1 MDGLTYT
8 VIIVSKRWQST
19 SNHGVI
25 IMQLTNVVYL
35 DDIAEYVDEM
45 SAHESKLRLA
55 VWEANKTA
63 NLVLMDEAAEN
74 LEAWLDDTD
83 GDLEE
88 LLEVLEELGDSGHYY
103 VVHER
108 VATNKDRDNMIVILG
123 EPYYYDLD

>member
-1 MDGLTYT
+1 MDGLNYT

-19 SNHGVI
+19 SNHGVN

-45 SAHESKLRLA
+45 SIHESNLRLA